1 MSITAQLLH
10 LQRRALA
17 RIGNQIVE
25 TFRQHYEARARQ
37 LAEQLIAGTYAE

>member
-17 RIGNQIVE
+17 RVGNQIVE
-25 TFRQHYEARARQ
+25 TFRQHYEARTRELAAR
-37 LAEQLIAGTYAE
+37 LIAGTYAE

>member
-1 MSITAQLLH
+1 MSITAQLLQ

-25 TFRQHYEARARQ
+25 CFRKHYEARARQ
-37 LAEQLIAGTYAE
+37 LAARLIAGTYAE